1 MSVQTHSEEN
11 YLKAIW
17 KLVEHSGENVSTNAI
32 AASVNTKAA
41 SVTDMLKKL
50 ADKKLI
56 SYRRYQGVTLTAKGK
71 RVAVEV
77 VRKHRLW
84 EVFLVEQLDFKWD
97 EVHDIAEQLEHIQ
110 SNSLTEKL
118 DKFLGFPKVDPHGD
132 PIPDKTGKI
141 SDQQQIPLAQLQEN
155 KKGIMT
161 GVADHSTLFLQ
172 FLDKKEIHLGDTIEL
187 KETTDYD
194 QSMIIS
200 INRKKIIHISNDV
213 AKNIL
218 VRKAKG

>member
-1 MSVQTHSEEN
+1 MSQTHSEEN

-17 KLVEHSGENVSTNAI
+17 KIVEQSGESVSTNAI

-56 SYRRYQGVTLTAKGK
+56 SYERYKGVTLTAKGK

-84 EVFLVEQLDFKWD
+84 EVFLVDQLKFKWD

-110 SNSLTEKL
+110 SNALTERL

-141 SDQQQIPLAQLQEN
+141 SDQQQLPLSQLEKD
-155 KKGIMT
+155 KKCIMT
-161 GVADHSTLFLQ
+161 GVADHSALFLQ
-172 FLDKKEIHLGDTIEL
+172 FLDKKEIKLGDTIEL

-194 QSMIIS
+194 HSMVIV
-200 INRKKIIHISNDV
+200 INGKKNIQISNEV

-218 VRKAKG
+218 VRKIR

>member
-1 MSVQTHSEEN
+1 MQTHSEEN

-17 KLVEHSGENVSTNAI
+17 KIVEHSGENVSTNAI
-32 AASVNTKAA
+32 AALVNTRAA

-56 SYRRYQGVTLTAKGK
+56 NYQPYKGVMLTTKGQ
-71 RVAVEV
+71 RVAIEV

-84 EVFLVEQLDFKWD
+84 EVFLVEQLGYKWD
-97 EVHDIAEQLEHIQ
+97 EVHDIAEQLEHIR
-110 SNSLTEKL
+110 SLTLIEKL

-132 PIPDKTGKI
+132 LIPDKSGKI
-141 SDQQQIPLAQLQEN
+141 SKQQNISIAFLEKG

-161 GVADHSTLFLQ
+161 GVADHSTLFLR
-172 FLDKKEIHLGDTIEL
+172 FLDKQGIHLGDKIET
-187 KETTDYD
+187 KDKTAYD
-194 QSMIIS
+194 QSMEIS
-200 INRKKIIHISNDV
+200 VNRKKTIHISYEV

-218 VRKAKG
+218 VRKSRS

>member
-1 MSVQTHSEEN
+1 MSQTHSEEN

-56 SYRRYQGVTLTAKGK
+56 SYERYKGVTLTAKGK

-84 EVFLVEQLDFKWD
+84 EVFLVDQLKFKWD

-110 SNSLTEKL
+110 SNALTEKL

-132 PIPDKTGKI
+132 PIPDRTGKI
-141 SDQQQIPLAQLQEN
+141 SDQQQLPLAQLEKD

-161 GVADHSTLFLQ
+161 GVADHSALFLQ
-172 FLDKKEIHLGDTIEL
+172 FLDKKEIKLGDTIEL

-194 QSMIIS
+194 QSMVIM
-200 INRKKIIHISNDV
+200 INRKKTIQISNEV

-218 VRKAKG
+218 VRKVK

>member
-1 MSVQTHSEEN
+1 MHTHSEEN

-17 KLVEHSGENVSTNAI
+17 KATEQSGENVTTNQL
-32 AASVNTKAA
+32 AALVNTRAA

-56 SYRRYQGVTLTAKGK
+56 SYQPYQGVMLTTKGK
-71 RVAVEV
+71 RVAIEV

-84 EVFLVEQLDFKWD
+84 EVFLVNHLNFKWD
-97 EVHDIAEQLEHIQ
+97 EVHDIAEQLEHIR

-118 DKFLGFPKVDPHGD
+118 DYFLGYPKADPHGD

-141 SDQQQIPLAQLQEN
+141 SDQQNIPLAKLPRG

-161 GVADHSTLFLQ
+161 GVGDHTTLFLR
-172 FLDKKEIHLGDTIEL
+172 FLDNNGIHLGNTIEI
-187 KETTDYD
+187 KKIADYD
-194 QSMIIS
+194 QSLEIFV
-200 INRKKIIHISNDV
+200 NRKKTLHVSH
-213 AKNIL
+213 A
-218 VRKAKG
+218 